1 MYVHMYTDTDRIVAY
16 PDYVIAAIAFWTIGS
31 VTFCR
36 TFGGWAVCHYKLK
49 SGTFFFLF
57 FFLFQTHVRPTNYY
71 CYSLI
76 LYRKFFFTF
85 FFYYDVHRLSPISR
99 YLRLEADAISP
110 SFVWPHV
117 EDDYVNSAR
126 INHLFLSPPIIKE
139 LD

>member
-1 MYVHMYTDTDRIVAY
+1 MICIRIVAY

-31 VTFCR
+31 VTFLV
-36 TFGGWAVCHYKLK
+36 TQVWNL
-49 SGTFFFLF
+49 FFLKF
-57 FFLFQTHVRPTNYY
+57 FFLFQTHVRPNNY
-71 CYSLI
+71 
-76 LYRKFFFTF
+76 FHF

-117 EDDYVNSAR
+117 EDDYVNSAP
-126 INHLFLSPPIIKE
+126 ITIYFLSSPIIKE